1 MDHPVETT
9 ALIVAA
15 MRAEESTR
23 SDCLFEDPF
32 AYDLAGDA
40 GRAALRDYRAASGA
54 GIPIIEV
61 RTRSYDEALLRAQDA
76 GIAQFVILAA
86 GMDAR
91 AYRLPL
97 RPQARLFELD
107 QHAMIE
113 AKTRGL
119 QSAVPCC
126 ERHALA
132 VNLADDWPA
141 VLVAAG
147 FDPDAPTAWLAEGLL
162 QYLEA
167 SVVVRLFE
175 RIGRLSAQGSVLLYD
190 IVGQALL
197 ASAVLEPVLRYMRE
211 LGAPWIFASDDPA
224 SLAAVHG
231 FQAEVTDASVI
242 GNAWGRWP
250 FPAAPP
256 HVPGVPRGYLVEA
269 HKRL

>member
-23 SDCLFEDPF
+23 SDRLFEDPF
-32 AYDLAGDA
+32 AHDLAGDA
-40 GRAALRDYRAASGA
+40 GRAALRDYRAAAGA
-54 GIPIIEV
+54 SIPIIEV
-61 RTRSYDEALLRAQDA
+61 RTRYYDDALLRAQDA

-91 AYRLPL
+91 AYRLPFHNH
-97 RPQARLFELD
+97 ARLFELD
-107 QHAMIE
+107 QRAMLE
-113 AKTRGL
+113 AKARGL
-119 QSAVPCC
+119 QSAAPRC
-126 ERHALA
+126 ERHALV
-132 VNLADDWPA
+132 VNLAEDWPA
-141 VLVAAG
+141 ALVTAG
-147 FDPDAPTAWLAEGLL
+147 FDPGAPTAWLVEGLL

-167 SVVVRLFE
+167 SVVHRLFE

-190 IVGQALL
+190 VVGQALL
-197 ASAVLEPVLRYMRE
+197 ASAALEPVLRYMRE
-211 LGAPWIFASDDPA
+211 LGAPWVFGSDEPG
-224 SLAAVHG
+224 SLAAAHG
-231 FQAEVTDASVI
+231 FHPEVTDASVI

-269 HKRL
+269 HKR